1 MLKFSFGPHFL
12 AMRASHKV
20 LNIMKLTAI
29 LLLAFSLQLSAKA
42 HSQKVNIHASN
53 TPLQKVL
60 SQIKSQTGYSFIYT
74 ASMLQKFGVVNVQVD
89 NLDLPSAL
97 QLCFKNQPFTYTIID
112 KTIVLRLK
120 DADLGSAVT
129 MAAQPRSIR
138 GVVLDMDKRPLVGT
152 SIKILGTKEG
162 TLSDSQGRFSL
173 LLPKKGPVTL
183 EVTRIGYQTQ
193 NIKTS
198 NLDDLRI
205 TLIESVAKLNDIV
218 VVGYG
223 TQKKEDLTGSISS
236 IVEADLKKTAVTS
249 PDQALQGRV
258 AGVQVTQNSSAPG
271 GGTTIRIRGGNS
283 IQGGNEPLYVIDGV
297 PVYNDDGT
305 SGASLNGLSSI
316 DPHDIASMEILKD
329 ASATAIY
336 GSRGANGVVIIT
348 TKRGLAGHAD
358 YNVGV
363 YYGTQKV
370 RRKYPL
376 LNATEFADLVNEAN
390 TNEGN
395 APVYSSE
402 EISALGKGTDWQ
414 DEIFREAPV
423 SNYYLSSSGGDEK
436 TQYAIS
442 GNYYKQEGVVL
453 NSDFD
458 RASFRL
464 NLDRKMSAKFKIGN
478 TLTLSHSTANRART
492 DGSLNGSGQVIA
504 NSLLIFPTIPVYQ
517 PDGSFTLQT
526 ALGQLT
532 DNPLALAV
540 DSKNDVIVNRVLGS
554 LYGEYALNA
563 FLKLKVL
570 FGIDGIF
577 QKDGSYLPKSVLS
590 GFQQGGLASITN
602 VSELSWL
609 NENTLTY
616 DKIFNTKHQLTVLAG
631 YTQQASRS
639 ERNYTASR
647 GFINDNLGYN
657 NLGAGE
663 VPLTPSSS
671 VGTWGLISYL
681 GRINYKYDNRFLFTL
696 TGRIDGSSRF
706 GENNRYGYFPSGAFA
721 WKLMEEPFIKNLNIF
736 SDLKLRTSY
745 GLTGNQEG
753 IGNYPSQSLLSVQ
766 NYVFGGA
773 IQSGVGP
780 SQIAN
785 PDLKWESTAQSDIG
799 LDLGF
804 FKNRL
809 TLVVDG
815 YIKRTKDLLLN
826 IIIPG
831 TSGYTSAL
839 KNIGEVENK
848 GFELAINSR
857 NIEGG
862 FKWSTAINF
871 AANKNTV
878 LDIGGVSQILSGQ
891 TANIGQNISSGII
904 KVGEPLGVFYG
915 YVTDGLFQ
923 QGDDIENSAQ
933 PTAKPGDRK
942 YKDLNGDLKID
953 DNDREIIGRAQPK
966 WFGGLT
972 NDFSYAGFELSVFF
986 QGVYG
991 NDILNANRFELEYES
1006 GTTNQDRDML
1016 DRWTPTHTQTDIPR
1030 ASVNRPANRISTR
1043 QVEDASYL
1051 RLKNVRLAYSF
1062 GHHLLSKWN
1071 IKSLQLF
1078 ASAQNLMTWTN
1089 YSGYDPEVNRFG
1101 QDNLSQGFD
1110 YGSYPSA
1117 KTFLLG
1123 LNITF

>member
-1 MLKFSFGPHFL
+1 MLKIPFGRHFL
-12 AMRASHKV
+12 VGRATLKV
-20 LNIMKLTAI
+20 LKIMKLTTI
-29 LLLAFSLQLSAKA
+29 FLLAFTLQLSAKA
-42 HSQKVNIHASN
+42 HSQKVSLHVQNM
-53 TPLQKVL
+53 PLEKVL
-60 SQIKSQTGYSFIYT
+60 NQIKSQTGYAFIYT
-74 ASMLQKFGVVNVQVD
+74 TSMLKKFEDVTLDLDQVD
-89 NLDLPSAL
+89 LKQVLNVCLKD
-97 QLCFKNQPFTYTIID
+97 QPFTYTIID
-112 KTIVLRLK
+112 KAIILRAKQLNEK
-120 DADLGSAVT
+120 TASAE
-129 MAAQPRSIR
+129 QPRLIH
-138 GVVLDMDKRPLVGT
+138 GIVVDKDKLPLAGT
-152 SIKILGTKEG
+152 SIKIEG
-162 TLSDSQGRFSL
+162 TQAGTVTDGEGRFSL
-173 LLPKKGPVTL
+173 SVPNGAEAVL
-183 EVTRIGYQTQ
+183 EVSRVGYQTKT
-193 NIKTS
+193 IKVG
-198 NLDDLRI
+198 DLRQFTI
-205 TLIESVAKLNDIV
+205 ELLESVEQLNDIV

-236 IVEADLKKTAVTS
+236 IVEADLKKTALTS

-297 PVYNDDGT
+297 PVYSDDAN

-348 TKRGLAGHAD
+348 TKRGKAGHSD
-358 YNVGV
+358 YNLGV

-376 LNATEFADLVNEAN
+376 LNGTEFAQLVNEAN

-395 APVYSSE
+395 APVYSDE
-402 EISALGKGTDWQ
+402 EIAQIGKGTDWQ
-414 DEIFREAPV
+414 DEIFREAPI
-423 SNYYLSSSGGDEK
+423 SNYYLSASGGDEK

-442 GNYYKQEGVVL
+442 GNYFKQEGVVL

-464 NLDRKMSAKFKIGN
+464 NLDRKMSSKFKIGN
-478 TLTLSHSTANRART
+478 TLTLSHSKSNRART
-492 DGSLNGSGQVIA
+492 DGSLNASGQVIA
-504 NSLLIFPTIPVYQ
+504 NALLIFPTIPVYQ

-540 DSKNDVIVNRVLGS
+540 DSKNDVLVNRVLGS
-554 LYGEYALNA
+554 LYGEYSLSPA
-563 FLKLKVL
+563 LKLKVL
-570 FGIDGIF
+570 FGVDGIF
-577 QKDGSYLPKSVLS
+577 QKSGSYLPKSVLS

-602 VSELSWL
+602 VSDLTWL

-616 DKIFNTKHQLTVLAG
+616 DKTFNEKHQLTVLAG

-639 ERNYTASR
+639 ERNYTAAR

-721 WKLMEEPFIKNLNIF
+721 WRLIEEPFIKNLNIF

-785 PDLKWESTAQSDIG
+785 PDLKWESTAQTDIG

-804 FKNRL
+804 FKNRISI
-809 TLVVDG
+809 VADA

-831 TSGYTSAL
+831 TSGYTGAL

-848 GFELAINSR
+848 GIELGINTR
-857 NIEGG
+857 NIEGN
-862 FKWSTAINF
+862 FSWNTALNF

-891 TANIGQNISSGII
+891 TANIGQNVSSGII
-904 KVGEPLGVFYG
+904 RVGEPLGVFYG

-923 QGDDIENSAQ
+923 QGDDIEHSAQ
-933 PTAKPGDRK
+933 PTARPGDRK
-942 YKDLNGDLKID
+942 YKDLNGDNVID

-966 WFGGLT
+966 WFGGVT
-972 NDFSYAGFELSVFF
+972 NNFSYKGFELSVFF

-991 NDILNANRFELEYES
+991 NDILNANRFELEYLS
-1006 GTTNQDRDML
+1006 GTTNQDKDML
-1016 DRWTPTHTQTDIPR
+1016 DRWTPTHTNTDIPR

-1051 RLKNVRLAYSF
+1051 RLKNIRLAYNFSNS
-1062 GHHLLSKWN
+1062 LLSKWK
-1071 IKSLQLF
+1071 IKSLQLY
-1078 ASAQNLMTWTN
+1078 ASAQNLVTWTD

-1117 KTFLLG
+1117 KTFLFG
-1123 LNITF
+1123 LNVTF

>member
-1 MLKFSFGPHFL
+1 MLNFSFVPHFM
-12 AMRASHKV
+12 AMRATVKV
-20 LNIMKLTAI
+20 LKIMKLTAI
-29 LLLAFSLQLSAKA
+29 ILLAFSIQLSAKV
-42 HSQKVNIHASN
+42 HSQTVNLHVHN
-53 TPLQKVL
+53 MPLEMVFN
-60 SQIKSQTGYSFIYT
+60 QIKAQTDYTFVYT
-74 ASMLQKFGVVNVQVD
+74 ASMRKKFSTVNLDID
-89 NLDLPSAL
+89 NLDIKQAL
-97 QLCFKNQPFTYTIID
+97 NQCFKNQAFTYSIID
-112 KTIVLRLK
+112 MAIILK
-120 DADLGSAVT
+120 MKEVKAQIPVIAR
-129 MAAQPRSIR
+129 QPRLIR
-138 GVVLDMDKRPLVGT
+138 GVVLDVNRQPLAGT
-152 SIKILGTKEG
+152 SIKILGAQTG
-162 TLSDSQGRFSL
+162 AVTDNQGKFSL
-173 LLPKKGPVTL
+173 TLTKDGEITL
-183 EVTRIGYQTQ
+183 EVSRVGYQTETVKVMEMKELQ
-193 NIKTS
+193 IILT
-198 NLDDLRI
+198 
-205 TLIESVAKLNDIV
+205 ESTELLNDIV

-223 TQKKEDLTGSISS
+223 TQKKEDLTGAISS
-236 IVEADLKKTAVTS
+236 IVAEDLKKTAITS
-249 PDQALQGRV
+249 PDQALQGRA

-271 GGTTIRIRGGNS
+271 GSTTIRIRGGNS

-297 PVYNDDGT
+297 PVYNDDGN

-316 DPHDIASMEILKD
+316 DPHDIASMQILKD

-348 TKRGLAGHAD
+348 TKRGVAGHSD
-358 YNVGV
+358 YNAGV

-376 LNATEFADLVNEAN
+376 LNGTEFAELVNEAN

-395 APVYSSE
+395 SPVYSPK
-402 EISALGKGTDWQ
+402 EIAAIGNGTDWQ
-414 DEIFREAPV
+414 DEIFREAPIT
-423 SNYYLSSSGGDEK
+423 NYYLSASGGDGK

-464 NLDRKMSAKFKIGN
+464 NLDKKMSSKFKISN
-478 TLTLSHSTANRART
+478 TLGFSHSTANRART

-504 NSLLIFPTIPVYQ
+504 NALMIFPTIPVYQ
-517 PDGSFTLQT
+517 PDGAFTLQT

-554 LYGEYALNA
+554 LFGEYTLSSA
-563 FLKLKVL
+563 LKLKVL

-577 QKDGSYLPKSVLS
+577 QKSGSYLPKSVLS

-602 VSELSWL
+602 ASTLTWL

-616 DKIFNTKHQLTVLAG
+616 DKVFNKKHHLTVLAG

-639 ERNYTASR
+639 ENNYTASR
-647 GFINDNLGYN
+647 GYINDNLGYN

-663 VPLTPSSS
+663 VPLTPKSG

-681 GRINYKYDNRFLFTL
+681 GRVNYKLEDRFLFTL
-696 TGRIDGSSRF
+696 TGRVDGSSRF

-721 WKLMEEPFIKNLNIF
+721 WRLIEEPFIKNLNIF

-753 IGNYPSQSLLSVQ
+753 IGNYPSQSLLDVQ
-766 NYVFGGA
+766 NYVLGEA

-780 SQIAN
+780 NQIAN

-804 FKNRL
+804 FNNRL
-809 TLVVDG
+809 TIVADA

-831 TSGYTSAL
+831 TSGYTNAL

-848 GFELAINSR
+848 GFELGINTR
-857 NIEGG
+857 NLEGA
-862 FKWSTAINF
+862 FSWNTAFNF
-871 AANKNTV
+871 SANKNTV
-878 LDIGGVSQILSGQ
+878 LDIGGAAQILSGQ
-891 TANIGQNISSGII
+891 TANIGQNVNSGII

-923 QGDDIENSAQ
+923 QEDDIAGSAQ

-942 YKDLNGDLKID
+942 YKDLNKDNKID
-953 DNDREIIGRAQPK
+953 DNDRKIIGRAQPK

-972 NDFSYAGFELSVFF
+972 NSFSYGGFDLSIFF

-991 NDILNANRFELEYES
+991 NNILNANRFELEYES

-1016 DRWTPTHTQTDIPR
+1016 DRWTPEHTDTDIPR

-1051 RLKNVRLAYSF
+1051 RLKNIRLAYNFSSQ
-1062 GHHLLSKWN
+1062 LLTKWK
-1071 IKSLQLF
+1071 IKSLQVY
-1078 ASAQNLMTWTN
+1078 ASAQNLVTWTD

-1117 KTFLLG
+1117 KTYLFG
-1123 LNITF
+1123 LNVTF